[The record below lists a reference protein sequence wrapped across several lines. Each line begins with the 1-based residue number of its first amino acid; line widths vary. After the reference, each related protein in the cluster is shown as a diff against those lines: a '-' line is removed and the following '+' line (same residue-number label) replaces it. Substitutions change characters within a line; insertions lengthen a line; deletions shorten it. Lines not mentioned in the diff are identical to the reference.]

1 MLLFLPNLKYCCC
14 VNMEV
19 VDVSL
24 LRATLVISPSLFII
38 STSSDELV
46 FSDFILVDLRLVP
59 ITESEN
65 NLGVSEPVLDRVIMV
80 RTAAEKKS
88 GNHKPCL
95 YVWIIVSIT
104 ESPMCYCHSRCVHD
118 IGNFVQCFWKLQ
130 YSSTI

>member
-1 MLLFLPNLKYCCC
+1 M
-14 VNMEV
+14 
-19 VDVSL
+19 SL

-95 YVWIIVSIT
+95 YV
-104 ESPMCYCHSRCVHD
+104 
-118 IGNFVQCFWKLQ
+118 
-130 YSSTI
+130 

>member
-1 MLLFLPNLKYCCC
+1 
-14 VNMEV
+14 MEV

-80 RTAAEKKS
+80 RTAAEKKVGITS
-88 GNHKPCL
+88 H
-95 YVWIIVSIT
+95 VSMY
-104 ESPMCYCHSRCVHD
+104 E
-118 IGNFVQCFWKLQ
+118 
-130 YSSTI
+130 

>member
-1 MLLFLPNLKYCCC
+1 M
-14 VNMEV
+14 
-19 VDVSL
+19 SL

-80 RTAAEKKS
+80 RTAAEKES

-95 YVWIIVSIT
+95 YV
-104 ESPMCYCHSRCVHD
+104 
-118 IGNFVQCFWKLQ
+118 
-130 YSSTI
+130 